1 MKNSHLT
8 KDKTMIINLSNGTK
22 IELSSSEMVDLAK
35 NSVDM
40 FSPLA
45 VKTME
50 DVTTAPK
57 VNVVKRGRGRPRTVV
72 QTPVKCKCTKHK
84 HHKHHKLKGGS
95 IIDKVREHYGDN
107 SIRYYS
113 KLYANEKSYYFYH
126 GKFSWEK

>member
-1 MKNSHLT
+1 MEYIENSQLT

-22 IELSSSEMVDLAK
+22 IELSSSEMADLAK

-50 DVTTAPK
+50 DVTPAPK
-57 VNVVKRGRGRPRTVV
+57 INVVKRGRGRPRKVV
-72 QTPVKCKCTKHK
+72 QTIVKGKGTK
-84 HHKHHKLKGGS
+84 HKHHKLKGGS

>member
-22 IELSSSEMVDLAK
+22 IELSSSEMADLAK

-45 VKTME
+45 VKTIE
-50 DVTTAPK
+50 VATPAPK
-57 VNVVKRGRGRPRTVV
+57 VNVVKRGRGRPRKVV
-72 QTPVKCKCTKHK
+72 QTTVKGKGTK
-84 HHKHHKLKGGS
+84 HKHHKLKGGS